1 MWPETWNAQ
10 IDAYCERTDFTFW
23 SEPVNALTNAAF
35 LIAALVIWPRA
46 RAYPMARALVVV
58 LFVIGLGSFA
68 FHTTATRWG
77 AMVDTLPILL
87 FILLYIFAATRDYF
101 GLETWKSVLVT
112 MLFFPYAA
120 ATVPLF
126 SNLGLGSSAAY
137 APVPMLIFIYAILLR
152 RRAPLTARGLAVG
165 ALILCLSIAM
175 RWLDEPICAGLPLG
189 THFLWHILNAMML
202 GWMIHVYLT
211 HMLEGRAQGR

>member
-1 MWPETWNAQ
+1 MFRDQ

-35 LIAALVIWPRA
+35 LIAALIVWPRTKGV
-46 RAYPMARALVVV
+46 PMARALAMI

-77 AMVDTLPILL
+77 GMADTLPILG
-87 FILLYIFAATRDYF
+87 FVLLYLFAASRDF
-101 GLETWKSVLVT
+101 LGLRRRQAL
-112 MLFFPYAA
+112 LACLAFFPFAFA
-120 ATVPLF
+120 CTLVF
-126 SNLGLGSSAAY
+126 SHLGLGSSAAY
-137 APVPMLIFIYAILLR
+137 SSVPLLIYLYAILLR
-152 RRAPLTARGLAVG
+152 TCAPQTSRGLAIG
-165 ALILCLSIAM
+165 ATLLCLSIFM
-175 RWLDEPICAGLPLG
+175 RWLDDPICATFPVG
-189 THFLWHILNAMML
+189 THFLWHLLNATML

>member
-1 MWPETWNAQ
+1 MLSEQ

-35 LIAALVIWPRA
+35 LIAALIVWPRTKA
-46 RAYPMARALVVV
+46 VPMARALAVI

-77 AMVDTLPILL
+77 AMADTLPILG
-87 FILLYIFAATRDYF
+87 FVLLYLFAASRDF
-101 GLETWKSVLVT
+101 LGLRRGQAL
-112 MLFFPYAA
+112 LACLAFFPFAFA
-120 ATVPLF
+120 CTLIF
-126 SNLGLGSSAAY
+126 SHLGLGSSAAY
-137 APVPMLIFIYAILLR
+137 SAVPLLIFLYAFLLGT
-152 RRAPLTARGLAVG
+152 RAPKIARGLAIG
-165 ALILCLSIAM
+165 ATLLCLSIFL
-175 RWLDEPICAGLPLG
+175 RWLDAPICPALPLG
-189 THFLWHILNAMML
+189 THFLWHILNATML